1 MQNLNCAIR
10 RLFGCLAICV
20 ALFVMGSGLGAG
32 SGWSKTAPKPPAA
45 PVPEK
50 TELGGKA
57 MDFTVIRLSSDYCE
71 PNCPEWIAAEG
82 EITMKTPA
90 KLAKLLANPAY
101 RKLPIMLNSPGGAV
115 YAAMDMGQL
124 IRKYGMNT
132 AVALSN
138 TRDCSDLNKLPNCLP
153 GTSPVHLGNLNEYNA
168 YCNSACSWMQLAGV
182 VRIVGAGSELGLHQ
196 PHSDY
201 QPWIDHY
208 WDTWRMVNGVKHIIS
223 HKFIKRTYLAKK
235 HEVGVQ
241 KSEMPKYLAYIK
253 QMGGSPDILVEM
265 DKASP
270 KDLNEF
276 NHGNARLKELG
287 LVTDETLNVNALVS
301 TDHCK
306 TSGKLSSNC
315 VTLTPQQYAA
325 LQPKPLPTPPVT
337 PAPAGTAGQAPAST
351 AMTFTVT
358 RLMSDACSP
367 RCVEWIAA
375 DGDITSDTPAK
386 LQKLLDSEQNR
397 KLPIILNSAG
407 GNGDAAM
414 ALGRLIHKYRMDT
427 AVAATSINGCATLA
441 NCASQGPGGQ
451 PGLIFTAPSRCD
463 DACTLVLLGGA
474 LRIADNDVHISVR
487 PAESDLPWS
496 DSQRTKYKAYLKEL
510 NIPSDIMV
518 EFDYGSYH
526 PSNDIAGDKRQAL
539 GLISNSKISLARLVS
554 GGHCDNANTFVSNC
568 IVEKVVT
575 PVKTA
580 APPPA
585 PLADKPGDM
594 TFSVVRLASQ
604 QCKDTCPGWIAA
616 SGNIT
621 PNTSGKLSALLM
633 SYPAMRKL
641 PILLQ
646 SYGGD
651 QQAAM
656 EMGRLIHSYGL
667 VTIVS
672 NTTFRRCPS
681 IDTAG
686 GGPNCTPGIS
696 GKVYEGYAFLQQGYC
711 KSACVLM
718 LMGAR
723 TSVVGSGTPLQAF
736 QSGVVWDGP
745 TREKFTTYIRDMGA
759 KPGAL
764 DMLMGTQVPSKLG
777 YVTNEELQAL
787 GLVGIIDEG
796 SSAGTF
802 IGPALCKDNI
812 AINCLPQQKPALQTV
827 ATP

>member
-1 MQNLNCAIR
+1 MQDLNCAIR

-20 ALFVMGSGLGAG
+20 ALFVMGSGLAAG

-45 PVPEK
+45 PAPEK

-90 KLAKLLANPAY
+90 KLAKLLTNPAY

-315 VTLTPQQYAA
+315 VKLTPQQYAA

-358 RLMSDACSP
+358 RLMSDACTP

-386 LQKLLDSEQNR
+386 LQKLLDSDQNR

-463 DACTLVLLGGA
+463 DACTLVLLGGM
-474 LRIADNDVHISVR
+474 LRVADSDSHISVR
-487 PAESDLPWS
+487 PASSDLPFG
-496 DSQRTKYKAYLKEL
+496 DSQRVKYKTYLSEL
-510 NIPSDIMV
+510 NVPADLMV
-518 EFDYGSYH
+518 EYDYGSYH
-526 PSNDIAGDKRQAL
+526 PANEISAGDKRQEL
-539 GLISNSKISLARLVS
+539 GLISNSKIDISRLVS
-554 GGHCDNANTFVSNC
+554 PGHCATATTFTGNCVAVKDNGPDAPAASALR
-568 IVEKVVT
+568 KAVV
-575 PVKTA
+575 
-580 APPPA
+580 APAGP
-585 PLADKPGDM
+585 KM
-594 TFSVVRLASQ
+594 TFTLMRLDSTE
-604 QCKDTCPGWIAA
+604 CEPNCPEWIAA
-616 SGNIT
+616 DGVIT
-621 PNTSGKLSALLM
+621 P
-633 SYPAMRKL
+633 
-641 PILLQ
+641 
-646 SYGGD
+646 
-651 QQAAM
+651 
-656 EMGRLIHSYGL
+656 
-667 VTIVS
+667 
-672 NTTFRRCPS
+672 
-681 IDTAG
+681 DT
-686 GGPNCTPGIS
+686 
-696 GKVYEGYAFLQQGYC
+696 
-711 KSACVLM
+711 
-718 LMGAR
+718 
-723 TSVVGSGTPLQAF
+723 
-736 QSGVVWDGP
+736 
-745 TREKFTTYIRDMGA
+745 
-759 KPGAL
+759 PGAL
-764 DMLMGTQVPSKLG
+764 TTFLADPAMGKFPLLFNSHGGDAKAAMALGRILHQRGMTVSVAASVMTGCTTATANAKKCARGADRQPHPGFANAYQSFCEGACSTAMLGGTIRFTEPKSLITLDTLSPDTMNLFKQYLTDVGGHPDLIIQMSAAGATSAL
-777 YVTNEELQAL
+777 TDSRQMMEL
-787 GLVGIIDEG
+787 GLVSTLFEQLSDW
-796 SSAGTF
+796 
-802 IGPALCKDNI
+802 IGNQHCQITSTRNA
-812 AINCLPQQKPALQTV
+812 NCV
-827 ATP
+827 AAKAKS